1 MLQLLVVIVEISL
14 EFVLALMVILNFIY
28 IVGSAVLWFII
39 WKALQQVSAKADYTD
54 HTPYYTQ
61 AWINETWNSRA
72 RLRVLMCPTVENA
85 QAAWDL
91 ALSSL
96 KTAKKDG

>member
-1 MLQLLVVIVEISL
+1 MEISL
-14 EFVLALMVILNFIY
+14 EFVLALMVILNLIY
-28 IVGSAVLWFII
+28 IVGSMVSFFII
-39 WKALQQVSAKADYTD
+39 WKALQEVRMKSDYTD
-54 HTPYYTQ
+54 YHSPYYSQ

-72 RLRVLMCPTVENA
+72 RLRILMHPTVETA

-96 KTAKKDG
+96 KTAKKD

>member
-1 MLQLLVVIVEISL
+1 MEISL
-14 EFVLALMVILNFIY
+14 EFVLALMVILNLIY
-28 IVGSAVLWFII
+28 IVGSMVLFFII
-39 WKALQQVSAKADYTD
+39 WKALQEVRMQADYTGY
-54 HTPYYTQ
+54 HSPCEYSQ

-72 RLRVLMCPTVENA
+72 RLRILTHPTVDTA

-96 KTAKKDG
+96 KTAKKD

>member
-1 MLQLLVVIVEISL
+1 MEISL
-14 EFVLALMVILNFIY
+14 EFVLALIVILNLIY
-28 IVGSAVLWFII
+28 IVGSMVSFFII
-39 WKALQQVSAKADYTD
+39 WKALQEVSAKAYYTD
-54 HTPYYTQ
+54 HTPYYMQ

-72 RLRVLMCPTVENA
+72 RLRVLMRPTVENA

-96 KTAKKDG
+96 KTAKKDCRLAELAAV